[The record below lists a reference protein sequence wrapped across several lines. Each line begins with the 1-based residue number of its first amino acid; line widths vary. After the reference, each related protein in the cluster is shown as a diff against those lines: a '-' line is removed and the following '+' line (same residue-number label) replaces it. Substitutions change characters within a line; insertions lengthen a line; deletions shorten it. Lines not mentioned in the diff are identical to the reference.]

1 MTRRWL
7 IHQSPL
13 KEDAMF
19 CLCGFYRRRGYNNDN
34 KWTIE
39 VKAPLSGGKKEIVS
53 KADQQF
59 ITNKTRGCACVWARF
74 LSIPGK
80 DNIRRKRSSQKE
92 VWKDLALSC
101 WSGSHPTR
109 LIQLHNVTLVLYT
122 YPLSGDWFAVF
133 RWYVLP
139 QRSYDIDCGQDPIHT
154 SDLILVWK
162 TVLVCI
168 CPTIKLYTMFL

>member
-13 KEDAMF
+13 KEDAVF
-19 CLCGFYRRRGYNNDN
+19 CLCCFYRRRGNNNDN
-34 KWTIE
+34 KWNIE

-59 ITNKTRGCACVWARF
+59 ITNKTRGCACAWARF

-80 DNIRRKRSSQKE
+80 DNTEETKLPEGSVERPCLVLLIRE
-92 VWKDLALSC
+92 P
-101 WSGSHPTR
+101 PTR
-109 LIQLHNVTLVLYT
+109 LIQLHNATLVL

-133 RWYVLP
+133 RWYLPP
-139 QRSYDIDCGQDPIHT
+139 QRSNDIDCGQDPIHT

-168 CPTIKLYTMFL
+168 CPTIKLFTMFM